1 MDILINKVKKLLNL
15 IDLLDNETRQHSLN
29 VAYYTS
35 ILAGRLGVTES
46 DITKYYYYGLFHDI
60 GKLNVSLDILRKSSR
75 LNDIEYSEI
84 QKHTL
89 YGEQLVIEN
98 YLEDDDFKLVLLDI
112 VRHHHERV
120 DGSGYPDRLSS
131 DEILLPVRIV
141 SVADAFDAMLSHRC
155 YKSSLGIN
163 DALKELKCQSNK
175 QFDSLVVD
183 LVFRGF
189 KVEEL

>member
-1 MDILINKVKKLLNL
+1 MSKIGKLLNL

-35 ILAGRLGVTES
+35 ILAGRLDISES
-46 DITKYYYYGLFHDI
+46 DITNYYYYGLFHDI
-60 GKLNVSLDILRKSSR
+60 GKLNVSIDILRKSSR

-89 YGEQLVIEN
+89 YGEKLVIEN
-98 YLEDDDFKLVLLDI
+98 YLGGDDEFKSVLLD
-112 VRHHHERV
+112 VVKHHHERV
-120 DGSGYPDRLSS
+120 DGSGYPDRLSY
-131 DEILLPVRIV
+131 DEISLPVRMV

-155 YKSSLGIN
+155 YKNSLGIN
-163 DALKELKCQSNK
+163 DALKELKHQSDK

-183 LVFRGF
+183 LVFKGF

>member
-1 MDILINKVKKLLNL
+1 MSKIGKLLSL

-35 ILAGRLGVTES
+35 ILAGRLDISES
-46 DITKYYYYGLFHDI
+46 DITNYYYYGLFHDI
-60 GKLNVSLDILRKSSR
+60 GKLNVSIDILRKSSR
-75 LNDIEYSEI
+75 LNDVEYLEI

-89 YGEQLVIEN
+89 YGEQLVTEY
-98 YLEDDDFKLVLLDI
+98 YLDDDEFKSVLLD
-112 VRHHHERV
+112 VVKHHHERV
-120 DGSGYPDRLSS
+120 DGSGYPDRLSY
-131 DEILLPVRIV
+131 DEISLPVRIV

-155 YKSSLGIN
+155 YKNSLGIN
-163 DALKELKCQSNK
+163 DALKELKSQSDK

-189 KVEEL
+189 KLEEL

>member
-1 MDILINKVKKLLNL
+1 MDLFMGRIENLLNL

-35 ILAGRLGVTES
+35 ILAGRLGVSEC
-46 DITKYYYYGLFHDI
+46 DITNYYYYGLFHDI
-60 GKLNVSLDILRKSSR
+60 GKLNVNIEILRKSSR
-75 LNDIEYSEI
+75 LNDVEYAEI
-84 QKHTL
+84 QRHTL
-89 YGEQLVIEN
+89 YGENLVNEN
-98 YLEDDDFKLVLLDI
+98 YLEDDEFKKVLLD
-112 VRHHHERV
+112 VVKHHHERV
-120 DGSGYPDRLSS
+120 DGSGYPDRLSY

-155 YKSSLGIN
+155 YKNSLGIN
-163 DALKELKCQSNK
+163 DALKELKHQSDK

-189 KVEEL
+189 KLEEL

>member
-1 MDILINKVKKLLNL
+1 MDIFMSKIGKLLSL

-35 ILAGRLGVTES
+35 ILAGRLDISES
-46 DITKYYYYGLFHDI
+46 DITNYYYYGLFHDI
-60 GKLNVSLDILRKSSR
+60 GKLNVSIDILRKSSR
-75 LNDIEYSEI
+75 LNDVEYLEI

-89 YGEQLVIEN
+89 YGEQLVTEY
-98 YLEDDDFKLVLLDI
+98 YLDDDEFKSVLLD
-112 VRHHHERV
+112 VVKHHHERV
-120 DGSGYPDRLSS
+120 DGSGYPDRLSY
-131 DEILLPVRIV
+131 DEISLPVRIV

-155 YKSSLGIN
+155 YKNSLGIN
-163 DALKELKCQSNK
+163 DALKELKSQSDK

-189 KVEEL
+189 KLEEL

>member
-1 MDILINKVKKLLNL
+1 MDIFMSKIENLLNL

-35 ILAGRLGVTES
+35 ILARRLGVEDS
-46 DITKYYYYGLFHDI
+46 EIIYYYYYGLFHDI
-60 GKLNVSLDILRKSSR
+60 GKLNVNIEILRKSSR
-75 LNDIEYSEI
+75 LNDIEYAEI
-84 QKHTL
+84 QRHTL
-89 YGEQLVIEN
+89 YGENLVNEN
-98 YLEDDDFKLVLLDI
+98 YLEDDEFKLVLLDV

-120 DGSGYPDRLSS
+120 DGSGYPDRLSY

-155 YKSSLGIN
+155 YKNSLGIN
-163 DALKELKCQSNK
+163 DALKELKSQSDK

-189 KVEEL
+189 KLEEL